1 MDSFKK
7 FFDGKLPD
15 RCEFFNSFR
24 NECISGKDYLHFF
37 YFIVLIMFKMNTM
50 NDYHIL
56 YLKTDVLLLS
66 DVFEKLFM
74 NMCLKY
80 YELDP
85 CHYVGS
91 PGLSWDA
98 MLKISEIELKIISIT
113 DMYLFV
119 EKRMRGSIS
128 YIAKKFNKVNNK
140 YIKSCDNSKQSK
152 YITYLNVNNWY
163 GWLMSQYLPYSKFK
177 WLNQKEVDKF
187 DVNLIG
193 ENSLDRCILEVEL
206 EYPDELHE
214 LHNDYPLAPGKL
226 EINHDMLLKYCSN
239 IASKYDKNWWC

>member
-1 MDSFKK
+1 M
-7 FFDGKLPD
+7 
-15 RCEFFNSFR
+15 
-24 NECISGKDYLHFF
+24 
-37 YFIVLIMFKMNTM
+37 
-50 NDYHIL
+50 
-56 YLKTDVLLLS
+56 KTDVLF
-66 DVFEKLFM
+66 FEKFM

-152 YITYLNVNNWY
+152 YITYRNVNNWY

-193 ENSLDRCILEVEL
+193 ENILDGCILEVEL